1 MESNIIT
8 VQLRS
13 TIFLQQNIVYTPE
26 NATKF
31 QNLLMPNSEIYNISQ
46 PGMTIFGMNP
56 NMPQYGMPWRL
67 CSKSNE
73 EEYNIAF
80 QLGKI
85 DIILAKENTYN
96 SDIEENFC
104 KKSSEWFSRILETQG
119 NIGPTR
125 IAYAPLYAIPIEE
138 DNASHIWS
146 NLLNTNFLNSN
157 SVQDINISY
166 LLKSELDIQ
175 GVKIPM
181 NLLHNI
187 FDGNQIKKEGDS
199 QKMRKVLLIQLD
211 LNSVSEEILNLK
223 QNEIAEFFTEILKVK
238 NNLIKNVTL

>member
-1 MESNIIT
+1 MFRE
-8 VQLRS
+8 
-13 TIFLQQNIVYTPE
+13 
-26 NATKF
+26 
-31 QNLLMPNSEIYNISQ
+31 LLMPNSEIYNISQ

-67 CSKSNE
+67 CSKSDE

-85 DIILAKENTYN
+85 DIILAKENPYD
-96 SDIEENFC
+96 SDIEEKFC
-104 KKSSEWFSRILETQG
+104 KKSSEWFSRILEKQG
-119 NIGPTR
+119 NVCAIR

-138 DNASHIWS
+138 HEEDNANYIWS
-146 NLLNTNFLNSN
+146 NLLKTDFLKSN

-175 GVKIPM
+175 GMKIPM

-187 FDGNQIKKEGDS
+187 FDGNQIKKEGNL
-199 QKMRKVLLIQLD
+199 QKIRKALLIQLD
-211 LNSVSEEILNLK
+211 LNSVSEKILYLEQK
-223 QNEIAEFFTEILKVK
+223 GIAEFFTKILKVK